1 MMPAPAFILPPRPET
16 RSTALVE
23 ISGRQKVMRLGL
35 FFTTIDRHVR
45 SVYQQLDG
53 ETILADECRCTVN
66 WGSNV
71 WRAKRPFSVTRSLE
85 CPIDQHGIAARHPEV
100 A

>member
-1 MMPAPAFILPPRPET
+1 MPAPAFILPPRPET

-23 ISGRQKVMRLGL
+23 ISGR
-35 FFTTIDRHVR
+35 
-45 SVYQQLDG
+45 QQLDG